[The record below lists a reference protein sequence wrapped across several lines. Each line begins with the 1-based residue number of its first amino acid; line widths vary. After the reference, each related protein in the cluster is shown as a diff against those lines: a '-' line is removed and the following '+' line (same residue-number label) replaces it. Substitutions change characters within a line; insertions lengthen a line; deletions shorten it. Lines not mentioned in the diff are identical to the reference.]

1 VYLTPVA
8 RHEEERIMP
17 ADAKLTARDLVER
30 LQDPDDLVR
39 LHAALGLGSLGEE
52 ARPAVPVLVDL
63 LCSDTVLDRRAAAW
77 ALRDLGEVAE
87 EAVPALLEALEDD
100 DEQVG
105 DLAAQALE
113 AIQGGDD
120 EDDEDDD
127 AGPDRQAA

>member
-1 VYLTPVA
+1 
-8 RHEEERIMP
+8 MP

-30 LQDPDDLVR
+30 LQDPDELVR
-39 LHAALGLGSLGEE
+39 LQAALALGSLGEE
-52 ARPAVPVLVDL
+52 ARPAVPVLTAL
-63 LCSDTVLDRRAAAW
+63 LHGDTVLDRRGAAW

>member
-1 VYLTPVA
+1 VYWTPVA

-17 ADAKLTARDLVER
+17 ADANLTARDLAER
-30 LQDPDDLVR
+30 LQDIDELVR

-52 ARPAVPVLVDL
+52 ARPAVPLLLDL
-63 LCSDTVLDRRAAAW
+63 LGSDNVLDRRGAAW

-100 DEQVG
+100 DEQVE

-113 AIQGGDD
+113 AIQGTSDD
-120 EDDEDDD
+120 EDE
-127 AGPDRQAA
+127 PHRRAA

>member
-1 VYLTPVA
+1 VA

-17 ADAKLTARDLVER
+17 ADAKLTARELLER
-30 LQDPDDLVR
+30 LRDPDELIR

-52 ARPAVPVLVDL
+52 ARPAVPVLTAL
-63 LCSDTVLDRRAAAW
+63 LHSDTVLDRRGAAW
-77 ALRDLGEVAE
+77 ALRDLGGVAE

-100 DEQVG
+100 DEQVEE
-105 DLAAQALE
+105 LAAQALE
-113 AIQGGDD
+113 AIQGVG